1 MSDFE
6 QPPAQHIE
14 KLQALRSQ
22 LVRIVEAFTDELL
35 KHIDVALEY
44 PALEPQDYRANLA
57 AQIGAHEL
65 TIARLDREIAALEEA
80 IKALPEVSDTVPEWH
95 LPDPSELP
103 AGRPA

>member
-14 KLQALRSQ
+14 KLQARRSQ

-65 TIARLDREIAALEEA
+65 TIARLDREIAALEQTINA
-80 IKALPEVSDTVPEWH
+80 SPKISDTSPRWH
-95 LPDPSELP
+95 LPDPSDLP
-103 AGRPA
+103 PGHHA